1 MEMQVLD
8 EIIIEN
14 ILKNIINS
22 GYMFVTIVLNKGDL
36 LFGRFNPSCRVF
48 SEIPDKSEDLWI
60 KDYDER
66 IRGFETYK
74 IHPIVLVFGSNTTE
88 IPYDLISDIK
98 PLNWAKNSIPF
109 RYHGDINCT
118 NLKLIS
124 KHNTKVTKKYG
135 LNKNFI
141 IFNSLPKDQI
151 CSEGIKFDNDE
162 LIYADNDFI
171 SLISGGTSLSL
182 NASHLSFNPGRTDYQ
197 LALDKVK
204 NGKIE
209 KIKKYFLGNSPLNE
223 FRCSGYIKMPKSEL
237 LTDIEGE
244 KSIVAFCSIDK
255 SSFQKKEVIP
265 VILKK
270 NSFCYPKEFFPHIK
284 SKMIFYG
291 ELKQIP
297 VKNEE
302 ISSDYALITRV
313 IAYIKKSDNN
323 NYSSV

>member
-8 EIIIEN
+8 ESVIEN
-14 ILKNIINS
+14 ILKNTINS
-22 GYMFVTIVLNKGDL
+22 GFMFITIALAEGDL
-36 LFGRFNPSCRVF
+36 LFGRFYPSNRILPKIPNE
-48 SEIPDKSEDLWI
+48 SEGLWI
-60 KDYDER
+60 KDYDKR
-66 IRGFETYK
+66 IGGFETYK
-74 IHPIVLVFGSNTTE
+74 IHPIFLVFGSNAVE
-88 IPYDLISDIK
+88 IPYHFISDIK
-98 PLNWAKNSIPF
+98 PLNWTETSIPF

-124 KHNTKVTKKYG
+124 EHNLVVAEKYG
-135 LNKNFI
+135 LKKNI
-141 IFNSLPKDQI
+141 IIYNSLPEDHI
-151 CSEGIKFDNDE
+151 HPEGVKFVEDE
-162 LIYADNDFI
+162 LIYADYDYI
-171 SLISGGTSLSL
+171 SFISGGTNISV
-182 NASHLSFNPGRTDYQ
+182 NASHLSFKPGRTDYQ

-209 KIKKYFLGNSPLNE
+209 KITKYILRNSPLNE

-237 LTDIEGE
+237 ITDIEGE

-255 SSFQKKEVIP
+255 PSFQKKEVIP

-270 NSFCYPKEFFPHIK
+270 NSFSYPKEFFPHIK

-302 ISSDYALITRV
+302 ISSNQALIARV
-313 IAYIKKSDNN
+313 IAYIKNM
-323 NYSSV
+323 